1 MTSKEV
7 GFFNLEKSRMQFNK
21 HLQEINIY
29 EAGKPIELLVRS
41 FGIAPENIIKMASNE
56 NPFGLSPKV
65 AKVIAENSYKSYL
78 YPDDSMFELKDS
90 LSKRFEIEPH
100 QIIIGAGSDQVL
112 EFISKAILNPQA
124 KVLMNKI
131 TFAMYSIYA
140 KHQGATVLT
149 TNSTEHDLNQF
160 LKIYQKEKPQIIY
173 ICTPNNPTGDIVK
186 KSDLFRFLEKI
197 NSNTLVVIDGAYME
211 YLKFRSPEN
220 EIIPKELIE
229 KFENVIYLGT
239 FSKAFGLGGL
249 RVGYGIASKEII
261 DNLNKVRPPFNI
273 TTLSLLGAIEALKDL
288 EFVKHSILVNFSEMA
303 IFKKFLTKNKIKY
316 IDSWTNFITILFE
329 KNLNSSKVAD
339 MLLRKGIII
348 RDLKNY
354 GLNSIRITIGKP
366 EENIRFFEI
375 FEEVLTKIK

>member
-1 MTSKEV
+1 
-7 GFFNLEKSRMQFNK
+7 MQFNK
-21 HLQEINIY
+21 HLQDINIY

-65 AKVIAENSYKSYL
+65 AKVIAENSHKSYL
-78 YPDDSMFELKDS
+78 YPDDSMFELKEG
-90 LSKRFEIEPH
+90 LSQKFDITPH
-100 QIIIGAGSDQVL
+100 QIIIGAGSDQIL
-112 EFISKAILNPQA
+112 EFISKAILNPEA

-149 TNSTEHDLNQF
+149 TNSIEHDLEQF
-160 LKIYQKEKPQIIY
+160 LEIYQNEKPQIIY

-186 KSDLFRFLEKI
+186 KDDLFKFLEKI
-197 NSNTLVVIDGAYME
+197 DSNTLVVVDGAYME
-211 YLKFRSPEN
+211 YLKFKSPEN

-229 KFENVIYLGT
+229 KFQNVIYLGT

-261 DNLNKVRPPFNI
+261 NNLYKVRPPFNI
-273 TTLSLLGAIEALKDL
+273 TTLSLLGAVEALKDL
-288 EFVKHSILVNFSEMA
+288 EFLKHSIEMNFGEMEK
-303 IFKKFLTKNKIKY
+303 FKVFLTKNKIKY
-316 IDSWTNFITILFE
+316 INSWTNFITILFDE
-329 KNLNSSKVAD
+329 SLNSSKIAD
-339 MLLRKGIII
+339 MLLKKGIII

>member
-1 MTSKEV
+1 
-7 GFFNLEKSRMQFNK
+7 MQFNK

-288 EFVKHSILVNFSEMA
+288 EFVKHSISVNFSEMA